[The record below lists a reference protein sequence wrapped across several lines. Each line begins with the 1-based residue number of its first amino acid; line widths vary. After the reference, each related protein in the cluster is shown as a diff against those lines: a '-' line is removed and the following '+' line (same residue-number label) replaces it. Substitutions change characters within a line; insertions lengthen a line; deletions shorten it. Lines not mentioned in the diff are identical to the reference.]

1 MTSMIQDVIQVQ
13 NVQISLVEKAFWVPW
28 GCNSCRF
35 ICSHLSTVNMG
46 PIWSYCQ
53 SVATRMRESWLLGL
67 PLAAN
72 IANLWTAASAAP
84 GVLDDLEHRHM
95 DAVWHGMAQRPTI
108 NTGRFYGFLSSTQH
122 VGRSE
127 HRGVRWCTGIPWSSS
142 KAPIHIHEKIIRG
155 ESGLWLHRLL
165 HLHRMG
171 STVIPVIEDDQS
183 TPEKPMGSMGKT

>member
-1 MTSMIQDVIQVQ
+1 
-13 NVQISLVEKAFWVPW
+13 
-28 GCNSCRF
+28 
-35 ICSHLSTVNMG
+35 
-46 PIWSYCQ
+46 
-53 SVATRMRESWLLGL
+53 
-67 PLAAN
+67 
-72 IANLWTAASAAP
+72 
-84 GVLDDLEHRHM
+84 M

-122 VGRSE
+122 VGWSE

-171 STVIPVIEDDQS
+171 STVIPVIEAHPRNQWDQWVKRRGWNHIYNWDILGHLGTMQRGLS
-183 TPEKPMGSMGKT
+183 IWKPGGASLRPQMLASRPPAPLAPPRRAGKVSEQKYQLIVCKTV